1 MKYFERQAERV
12 AGLYGAHFR
21 LLPKT
26 DGQYLLYV
34 FSWFI
39 AVGCGFW
46 GIVALMTGLA
56 GGTMSRG
63 RLRGGTSRGGP
74 GGNDAEA

>member
-1 MKYFERQAERV
+1 MKYVERQSKALSGR
-12 AGLYGAHFR
+12 YSAHDKLAR
-21 LLPKT
+21 KT
-26 DGQYLLYV
+26 DKLYLLYV

-46 GIVALMTGLA
+46 GIVVLMTGLA